1 MWRRPP
7 KVYAEVDFAAKLEN
21 FGEVFFVHVHFG
33 FSNTFLFKAGC
44 ISFLQSLFTKNILN
58 EITDRN
64 I

>member
-7 KVYAEVDFAAKLEN
+7 KVYAGVDFGAKLGD
-21 FGEVFFVHVHFG
+21 FAEVFFVHIHLG
-33 FSNTFLFKAGC
+33 FSNRFPFKAGC
-44 ISFLQSLFTKNILN
+44 ISFLHSLFTKNILN